1 MIKTILSKGDQ
12 DYLYK
17 LYESYVGVK
26 DKGGVFKVAGK
37 MIQKANK
44 ASKKELISIFDS
56 IYEFINKERKVIRS
70 LGEMEQEKNK
80 CIYLINSLAQHHI
93 AQYIQEYRA
102 KLSTSLS
109 EDLYRLIDDIK
120 KGIEASKD
128 ENVVIALI

>member
-37 MIQKANK
+37 MMQKANK

-80 CIYLINSLAQHHI
+80 CMSL
-93 AQYIQEYRA
+93 
-102 KLSTSLS
+102 LTP
-109 EDLYRLIDDIK
+109 
-120 KGIEASKD
+120 
-128 ENVVIALI
+128 